1 MIELESRN
9 GQRRQRRSV
18 MLIGTVILAV
28 WLLGCVNT
36 GGVNLESSEPPG
48 ESEPPAVTG
57 GSVTPDPRALT
68 TTPELG
74 TGGDQPVSPNQNV
87 TPQTSAP
94 NATTRATSSRPH
106 ITGHV
111 AGPDNVRI
119 PGAVVMIVKGTGE
132 YPERTYRTD
141 DTGKYT
147 IFVPPGHYT
156 VAVNASSFKMAQQEV
171 EVTADAE
178 AILDFQLEAE

>member
-1 MIELESRN
+1 
-9 GQRRQRRSV
+9 

-57 GSVTPDPRALT
+57 GPVTPDPRALT
-68 TTPELG
+68 STPELG
-74 TGGDQPVSPNQNV
+74 TGNDQPVSPNQIV
-87 TPQTSAP
+87 TPQTNAP
-94 NATTRATSSRPH
+94 NAATQATSSRPH
-106 ITGHV
+106 I
-111 AGPDNVRI
+111 AGQVTDPDNL
-119 PGAVVMIVKGTGE
+119 PTAGAIVMIVKGTGE

-141 DTGKYT
+141 GNGKYT
-147 IFVPPGHYT
+147 IFVPPGRYT
-156 VAVNASSFKMAQQEV
+156 VAVNASGFKMAQQEV